1 MLVLLVDS
9 NKDMFH
15 PTPTLKNPRKHPL
28 SVYLFSLVIILI
40 LKSKINFKNILS

>member
-15 PTPTLKNPRKHPL
+15 PTPTLKKPRKHPL

-40 LKSKINFKNILS
+40 LKSKMNFKNIIS